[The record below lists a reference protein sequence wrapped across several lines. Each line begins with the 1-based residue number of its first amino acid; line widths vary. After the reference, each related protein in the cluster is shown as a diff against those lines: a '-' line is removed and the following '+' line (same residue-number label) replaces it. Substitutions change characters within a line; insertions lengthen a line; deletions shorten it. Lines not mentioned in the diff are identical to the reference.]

1 MKKHVTKEQRSMLL
15 RSKETRYSGAEQ
27 KGTLLRSK
35 EARLQLLSSSA
46 EKYVTQ
52 E

>member
-1 MKKHVTKEQRSMLL
+1 MLL

-35 EARLQLLSSSA
+35 ESRLQLLSSSA